1 MLFKK
6 LDQISRSARFKPVV
20 SVLFFLESIEQTE
33 RVVYS
38 RTVRIEMVAVIV
50 LFELLAGLPEGL
62 SVDRGKLLYVF
73 AEVVNKFFF
82 TYPADVII
90 CLVSGNVLQCS
101 SR

>member
-1 MLFKK
+1 MRHPVQVVFVLFKK

-62 SVDRGKLLYVF
+62 SPV
-73 AEVVNKFFF
+73 
-82 TYPADVII
+82 
-90 CLVSGNVLQCS
+90 CL
-101 SR
+101 R

>member
-1 MLFKK
+1 
-6 LDQISRSARFKPVV
+6 
-20 SVLFFLESIEQTE
+20 
-33 RVVYS
+33 
-38 RTVRIEMVAVIV
+38 MVAVIV

-90 CLVSGNVLQCS
+90 CLVSGNVLQVVQNFVTPVRRANLICPS
-101 SR
+101 SDFSAP